1 MCFIKTFLLARN
13 IEYSSHNFLSYRF
26 ACERVISIAGFCL
39 KYLSFCFK
47 HDALLGMLISY

>member
-1 MCFIKTFLLARN
+1 MCFIKTFLLVRN
-13 IEYSSHNFLSYRF
+13 IEYSSHNFSSYRF

-47 HDALLGMLISY
+47 HDALLDMLISY